1 MAALFAAGLTV
12 LCNIL
17 PDMAEVRQGVQTVI
31 DFKDNITAS
40 AAVTA
45 VGTACRNKEFAAKAH
60 MTVAALAGLN
70 INFGVICKH
79 PISCIQLKHKR
90 ASYLAV

>member
-31 DFKDNITAS
+31 DFKDNIAAS

-60 MTVAALAGLN
+60 MAVAALAGLN

-79 PISCIQLKHKR
+79 SISCIQLKHKR